1 MPKVPKLLIEY
12 HGREGELFSKL
23 ERKYKLPVLK
33 SVISTKAAR
42 LDNPEAFAGHQNIYD
57 KLLDHRLFT
66 GHHKH
71 RFDDDGRGR
80 GLDGRDYVMK
90 GHGTFGITRYFPG
103 ADNSVDEPRR
113 TPWPRRGYSVE
124 TGVRRRYNDH
134 GYNGD
139 TNQKTDTRFTCI
151 SQFMVRQDSPR
162 PFRPAHGKPTN
173 VLPRNPSGG
182 GTTSPRPPPAARPGK
197 VRPQSAGPRRANGY
211 PLSFADVNPPIFQK
225 LTDPK
230 LYTGHHKHRFDER
243 GNGKG
248 SSGRD
253 CLAKGGEFAPM
264 NPDHHQYVGNTNTGT
279 DVTFHCISQFLNRE
293 NFHPNP
299 RAPDGP
305 KRPDS
310 ARGKR
315 PRPQSAGASSSGRP
329 SRPWVA
335 HRVAQPA

>member
-124 TGVRRRYNDH
+124 TGRGECRGAVIR
-134 GYNGD
+134 
-139 TNQKTDTRFTCI
+139 
-151 SQFMVRQDSPR
+151 S
-162 PFRPAHGKPTN
+162 
-173 VLPRNPSGG
+173 
-182 GTTSPRPPPAARPGK
+182 RPPQ
-197 VRPQSAGPRRANGY
+197 VRVAELRR
-211 PLSFADVNPPIFQK
+211 
-225 LTDPK
+225 
-230 LYTGHHKHRFDER
+230 
-243 GNGKG
+243 
-248 SSGRD
+248 
-253 CLAKGGEFAPM
+253 
-264 NPDHHQYVGNTNTGT
+264 
-279 DVTFHCISQFLNRE
+279 
-293 NFHPNP
+293 
-299 RAPDGP
+299 
-305 KRPDS
+305 
-310 ARGKR
+310 
-315 PRPQSAGASSSGRP
+315 
-329 SRPWVA
+329 
-335 HRVAQPA
+335 HRVQAELSTGDAVDVRGRVLRRES